1 MNTQSIIGKKVVLHY
16 MSDPYPL
23 PAGSKGVVVG
33 IDAIGDLLM
42 DWNCG
47 SSLKLIPSIDTFTIS
62 STDSNA
68 VEPIDQEAN

>member
-16 MSDPYPL
+16 MSDPWPL
-23 PAGSKGVVVG
+23 PEGSTGIITG
-33 IDAIGDLLM
+33 IDALGDVLV
-42 DWNCG
+42 DWHCG
-47 SSLKLIPSIDTFTIS
+47 SHLKLIPSIDTFTIS